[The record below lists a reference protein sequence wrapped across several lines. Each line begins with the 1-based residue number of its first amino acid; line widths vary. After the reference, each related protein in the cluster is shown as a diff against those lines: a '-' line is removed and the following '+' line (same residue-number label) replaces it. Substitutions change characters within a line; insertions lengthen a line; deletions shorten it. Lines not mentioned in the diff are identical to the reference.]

1 MNPNDVHALGGPAG
15 PPGERR
21 VSEEDSAELQDLQPE
36 QVLKNFSKFPIIL
49 FFVVSLSLHVVVIGG
64 TSTRFIWD
72 KYVDPTGAKLREEAK
87 KKAKEDAERAVLE
100 AEKKAKEAERKSKDA
115 AKPGDPAKPGEAKPG
130 DPAKPGEA
138 KPVDPSDPEGL
149 KQKAIDKLNNDKAKP
164 EDIPKAPADNLLKD
178 IDNLK

>member
-1 MNPNDVHALGGPAG
+1 MNPNDVHALGGPAA

-21 VSEEDSAELQDLQPE
+21 VSEGDSAELQDLQPE

-49 FFVVSLSLHVVVIGG
+49 FFVVSLSLHVVLIGG
-64 TSTRFIWD
+64 TSTQFIWD
-72 KYVDPTGAKLREEAK
+72 HYVDPTGAKLREEAK

-100 AEKKAKEAERKSKDA
+100 AEKKAKEAERKAKET
-115 AKPGDPAKPGEAKPG
+115 KPGEAKPGEAKPG

-138 KPVDPSDPEGL
+138 KPADPADPGGL
-149 KQKAIDKLNNDKAKP
+149 KQKAVEKINEQAKP
-164 EDIPKAPADNLLKD
+164 EDIPKGPTDKDLLKD